1 MYLKE
6 SLWSCS
12 SLHSKHQTCWLL
24 SPCAL
29 PLKAFAIL
37 KRKMNDPD
45 VKIQGRFWIN
55 NGRICAFHG
64 NFFSHH
70 LLSPCINWQKLTTL
84 SPPPE
89 PSDWSA
95 VSINTD
101 LYLGTIRS
109 SVNNLINRFQE
120 ELKRLYGKGKTASL
134 LWNNRT
140 KSNLVLF

>member
-1 MYLKE
+1 MLKYKANFVSTTGE
-6 SLWSCS
+6 SVLFMENSLVTIS
-12 SLHSKHQTCWLL
+12 S
-24 SPCAL
+24 P
-29 PLKAFAIL
+29 
-37 KRKMNDPD
+37 R
-45 VKIQGRFWIN
+45 
-55 NGRICAFHG
+55 
-64 NFFSHH
+64 
-70 LLSPCINWQKLTTL
+70 INWQKLTTL

-120 ELKRLYGKGKTASL
+120 ELKRLYGKGKTAYL

-140 KSNLVLF
+140 KSNLVCL